1 MSENGRG
8 KGTGMVNAQTVVSM
22 RCAANQRNVVRQSN
36 YALKAIN
43 GAGNDLIM
51 LENKRKS
58 GNADLTRLEKSD
70 LSRDF
75 FSCLVFDS
83 DRGDF
88 LNFFGFSLKIFCENG
103 GRTYHLG

>member
-43 GAGNDLIM
+43 GAGNDIIV
-51 LENKRKS
+51 
-58 GNADLTRLEKSD
+58 
-70 LSRDF
+70 F
-75 FSCLVFDS
+75 FFIYSSIREILCIYFQLFLVS
-83 DRGDF
+83 KGPGWCMRI
-88 LNFFGFSLKIFCENG
+88 L
-103 GRTYHLG
+103 

>member
-1 MSENGRG
+1 MCENGTG

-36 YALKAIN
+36 YDLKAIN

-58 GNADLTRLEKSD
+58 GNAEDRLRAK
-70 LSRDF
+70 R
-75 FSCLVFDS
+75 V
-83 DRGDF
+83 
-88 LNFFGFSLKIFCENG
+88 
-103 GRTYHLG
+103 